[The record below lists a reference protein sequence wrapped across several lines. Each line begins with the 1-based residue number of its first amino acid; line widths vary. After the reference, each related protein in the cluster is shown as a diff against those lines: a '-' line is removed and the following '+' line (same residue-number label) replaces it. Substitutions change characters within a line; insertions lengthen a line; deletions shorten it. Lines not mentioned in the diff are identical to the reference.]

1 MSIQKAIVLGATG
14 TVGKELIEK
23 LIENKNFT
31 EIISLD
37 LKPSGLMNPKLTEH
51 IVDFDK
57 PETWK
62 NVVQGDVLFSTWG
75 STTVEQ
81 AKTKDEQYEADFT
94 YQYNVAQIAA
104 LNGVTAYVLVSAAGA
119 NVNSNALFLKM
130 KGKLDKAVQHLP
142 FEYINIL
149 RPGKLYGKRND
160 RPLRDRIRI
169 TVVHSLNKI
178 GLLKRFKPIKEK
190 IVAKAMIHAA
200 RKYHSTIYTL
210 DEVYQLAK

>member
-1 MSIQKAIVLGATG
+1 MTIKKAIVLGATG

-23 LIENKNFT
+23 LIENENFT
-31 EIISLD
+31 EIISLG
-37 LKPSGLMNPKLTEH
+37 LKPCGLTNPKLTEY
-51 IVDFDK
+51 IIDFNT

-62 NVVQGDVLFSTWG
+62 DVVHGDVLFSTWG
-75 STTVEQ
+75 TTVEQ
-81 AKTKDEQYEADFT
+81 TKTKDEQYKVDYSYE
-94 YQYNVAQIAA
+94 YKVAEVAA
-104 LNGVTAYVLVSAAGA
+104 QNGVTAYVLVSSADA
-119 NVNSNALFLKM
+119 NINSVAFYKKI

-149 RPGKLYGKRND
+149 RPGKLYGNRNKIL
-160 RPLRDRIRI
+160 LREKLKLSAL
-169 TVVHSLNKI
+169 HHLNKI
-178 GLLKRFKPIKEK
+178 GLLKQFSPIKEK

>member
-23 LIENKNFT
+23 LIENENYT
-31 EIISLD
+31 EIISLG
-37 LKPSGLMNPKLTEH
+37 LKPSGLINPKLTEH
-51 IVDFDK
+51 IIDFDK
-57 PETWK
+57 PEMWK
-62 NVVQGDVLFSTWG
+62 NMVQGDVLFSTWG
-75 STTVEQ
+75 NTAEDDKS
-81 AKTKDEQYEADFT
+81 KNEQYEVDYT
-94 YQYNVAQIAA
+94 YQYNVASVAA
-104 LNGVTAYVLVSAAGA
+104 HNGVTAYVLVSSAGA
-119 NVNSNALFLKM
+119 NVNSNAFYMKM

-149 RPGKLYGKRND
+149 RPGKLYGNRNEK
-160 RPLRDRIRI
+160 PLREKVRLS
-169 TVVHSLNKI
+169 VVHSLNKI
-178 GLLKRFKPIKEK
+178 GLLKRFRPIKEK

>member
-23 LIENKNFT
+23 LIENENFT
-31 EIISLD
+31 EIISLG
-37 LKPSGLMNPKLTEH
+37 LKPCGLSDSKLTEH
-51 IVDFDK
+51 IIDFNT

-62 NVVQGDVLFSTWG
+62 DVVRGDVLFSTWG
-75 STTVEQ
+75 TTVEQ
-81 AKTKDEQYEADFT
+81 AITKDEQYKVD
-94 YQYNVAQIAA
+94 YKHQYKVAEVAA
-104 LNGVTAYVLVSAAGA
+104 QNGVTAYVLVSSAGA
-119 NVNSNALFLKM
+119 DINSSAFYKKI
-130 KGKLDKAVQHLP
+130 KGRLDKAVQRLP

-149 RPGKLYGKRND
+149 RPGKLYGNRSEIVLSERLKLSM
-160 RPLRDRIRI
+160 LRR
-169 TVVHSLNKI
+169 LNRL
-178 GLLKRFKPIKEK
+178 GLLKQFRPIKEK

>member
-23 LIENKNFT
+23 LIENENFT
-31 EIISLD
+31 EIISLG
-37 LKPSGLMNPKLTEH
+37 LKPSGLSNPKLTEH
-51 IVDFDK
+51 IIDFNK

-62 NVVQGDVLFSTWG
+62 DVVHGDVLFSAWG
-75 STTVEQ
+75 IGAEP
-81 AKTKDEQYEADFT
+81 AKTKNEQYKMDYS
-94 YQYNVAQIAA
+94 YQYKVAEVAA
-104 LNGVTAYVLVSAAGA
+104 QNGVTAYVLVSSAGA
-119 NVNSNALFLKM
+119 NVNSNAFYMKV

-149 RPGKLYGKRND
+149 RPGKLYGKRNEKLF
-160 RPLRDRIRI
+160 REKLKLS
-169 TVVHSLNKI
+169 VLYGLNKI
-178 GLLKRFKPIKEK
+178 GLLKQFRPIKEK
-190 IVAKAMIHAA
+190 IVAKAMIHAS

>member
-37 LKPSGLMNPKLTEH
+37 LKPSGLRNPKLTEH

-130 KGKLDKAVQHLP
+130 KGKLDKAVQRLP

-149 RPGKLYGKRND
+149 RPGKLYGNITETVLSERIKLSM
-160 RPLRDRIRI
+160 LRQ
-169 TVVHSLNKI
+169 LNKI
-178 GLLKRFKPIKEK
+178 GLLKQFRPIKEK

>member
-23 LIENKNFT
+23 LIENENFT
-31 EIISLD
+31 EIISLG
-37 LKPSGLMNPKLTEH
+37 LKPCGLKNSKLTEH
-51 IVDFDK
+51 IIDFNR

-62 NVVQGDVLFSTWG
+62 DVVQGDVLFSTWG
-75 STTVEQ
+75 TIVEQ
-81 AKTKDEQYEADFT
+81 AKTKDEQYAVDYS
-94 YQYNVAQIAA
+94 YQYKVAEVAA
-104 LNGVTAYVLVSAAGA
+104 LNGVTAYVLVSSAGA
-119 NVNSNALFLKM
+119 DINSNAFYKKI
-130 KGKLDKAVQHLP
+130 KGRLDKAVQRLP

-149 RPGKLYGKRND
+149 RPGKLYGNITETVLSERIKLSM
-160 RPLRDRIRI
+160 LRQ
-169 TVVHSLNKI
+169 LNKI
-178 GLLKRFKPIKEK
+178 GLLKQFRPIKEK

>member
-23 LIENKNFT
+23 LIDNENFT
-31 EIISLD
+31 EIISLV
-37 LKPSGLMNPKLTEH
+37 LKPSGLVHSKLVEH
-51 IVDFDK
+51 IIDFNN
-57 PETWK
+57 PESWK
-62 NVVQGDVLFSTWG
+62 ELVQGDVLFSTWG
-75 STTVEQ
+75 SIVENT
-81 AKTKDEQYEADFT
+81 KNKDELYKVDYT
-94 YQYNVAQIAA
+94 YQYNVAEIAA
-104 LNGVTAYVLVSAAGA
+104 QNGVTAYVLVSSAGA
-119 NVNSNALFLKM
+119 NINSSTFYMKM
-130 KGKLDKAVQHLP
+130 KGQLDRAVQRLP

-149 RPGKLYGKRND
+149 RPGKLYSNRKEKPISEKVG
-160 RPLRDRIRI
+160 L

-178 GLLKRFKPIKEK
+178 GLLKKFKPIKEK